1 MSMYEI
7 VLIRHGESEYNR
19 QNLFTGWS
27 DPDLTE
33 KGVQEAKAAGKL
45 LKEAGYSFD
54 LAFASVL
61 KRSIK
66 TLNYVLEEMDLLWIP
81 VQKSWKLNERHY
93 GALQGLSKSETAV
106 KYGEEQLQIW
116 RRSLSVRPPLLTPDD
131 PRYARND
138 VRYKEVRAGDIPRG
152 ESLQDTVGRVGDF
165 WNNRIVPLIRKKER
179 VLISAHGNTL
189 RALIKFMEDLDEPTL
204 LKLNVPTGVPLVYKL
219 DDNVKPVSRFYL
231 GIPEEVQEKA
241 REVANPS
248 KVTE

>member
-1 MSMYEI
+1 MYEI
-7 VLIRHGESEYNR
+7 VLVRHGESEYNK

-33 KGVQEAKAAGKL
+33 KGIQEAK
-45 LKEAGYSFD
+45 EAGRTLKQAGYTFD

-66 TLNYVLEEMDLLWIP
+66 TLNYILEELDLLWIP

-106 KYGEEQLQIW
+106 KFGEEQLQIW
-116 RRSLSVRPPLLTPDD
+116 RRSLSVRPPLLEPDD

-138 VRYKEVRAGDIPRG
+138 IRYKDVRPGDIPRG
-152 ESLQDTVGRVGDF
+152 ESLEDTVHRVGEF
-165 WNNRIVPLIRKKER
+165 WNQRIVPLVMKKER

-189 RALIKFMEDLDEPTL
+189 RALIKYMEDIDETAL
-204 LKLNVPTGVPLVYKL
+204 LSLNIPTGVPLVYEL
-219 DDNVKPVSRFYL
+219 DEEVNPIRRFYL
-231 GIPEEVQEKA
+231 GEQEKIQA
-241 REVANPS
+241 KAAEVANQG
-248 KVTE
+248 KVSE

>member
-1 MSMYEI
+1 MYEI

-33 KGVQEAKAAGKL
+33 KGIHEAKEAGRM
-45 LKEAGYSFD
+45 LKEAGYTFD

-66 TLNYVLEEMDLLWIP
+66 TLHLILEELNLLWIP

-106 KYGEEQLQIW
+106 KYGDEQLQIW
-116 RRSLSVRPPLLTPDD
+116 RRSLSVRPPLLEPDD

-138 VRYKEVRAGDIPRG
+138 RRYQEVRPGDIPRG
-152 ESLQDTVGRVGDF
+152 ESLEDTVHRVGDF
-165 WNNRIVPLIRKKER
+165 WGNRIVPLVRKKER

-189 RALIKFMEDLDEPTL
+189 RALIKYMEDIDEAAL
-204 LKLNVPTGVPLVYKL
+204 LHLNIPTGIPLVYEL
-219 DDNVKPVSRFYL
+219 DDDVKPIRRFYL
-231 GIPEEVQEKA
+231 GEPEKVEAKA
-241 REVANPS
+241 REVANQG
-248 KVTE
+248 KVSE

>member
-1 MSMYEI
+1 MYEI

>member
-1 MSMYEI
+1 MYEI
-7 VLIRHGESEYNR
+7 VLIRHGESQYNV

-33 KGVQEAKAAGKL
+33 KGIQEAKAAGKL
-45 LKEAGYSFD
+45 LKDNGYTFD

-66 TLNYVLEEMDLLWIP
+66 TLHYILDEMELLWIP

-93 GALQGLSKSETAV
+93 GALQGLSKSETAL
-106 KYGEEQLQIW
+106 KYGDEQLHIW
-116 RRSLSVRPPLLTPDD
+116 RRSLSVRPPLLETDD

-138 VRYKEVRAGDIPRG
+138 VRYQQVRAGEIPRG
-152 ESLQDTVGRVGDF
+152 ESLEDTMHRVGDF
-165 WNNRIVPLIRKKER
+165 WANRIVPLVRKKER

-189 RALIKFMEDLDEPTL
+189 RALIKYMEDIDEAALLD
-204 LKLNVPTGVPLVYKL
+204 LNIPTGVPLVYKL
-219 DDNVKPVSRFYL
+219 DDEIKPLSRFYL
-231 GIPEEVQEKA
+231 GERDEVEAKA
-241 REVANPS
+241 REVANQG

>member
-1 MSMYEI
+1 MYEI

-33 KGVQEAKAAGKL
+33 KGVQEAKEAGKL
-45 LKEAGYSFD
+45 LREAGYTFD

-66 TLNYVLEEMDLLWIP
+66 TLHYILEELDLLWLP

-106 KYGEEQLQIW
+106 KYGEEQLHIW
-116 RRSLSVRPPLLTPDD
+116 RRSLSVRPPLLEPDD
-131 PRYARND
+131 PRYPRTDIRYQN
-138 VRYKEVRAGDIPRG
+138 VREGDIPRG
-152 ESLQDTVGRVGDF
+152 ESLEDTVHRVGDF
-165 WNNRIVPLIRKKER
+165 WVNRIVPLIRKKER

-189 RALIKFMEDLDEPTL
+189 RALIKYMEDIDEATL
-204 LKLNVPTGVPLVYKL
+204 LDLNIPTGVPLVYKL
-219 DDNVKPVSRFYL
+219 DENVNPISRFYL
-231 GIPEEVQEKA
+231 GEPAEVQAKA
-241 REVANPS
+241 QEVANQS

>member
-1 MSMYEI
+1 MYEI
-7 VLIRHGESEYNR
+7 VLVRHGESEYNK

-33 KGVQEAKAAGKL
+33 KGIQEAK
-45 LKEAGYSFD
+45 EAGRTLKQAGYTFD

-66 TLNYVLEEMDLLWIP
+66 TLNYILEELDLLWIP

-106 KYGEEQLQIW
+106 KFGEEQLQIW
-116 RRSLSVRPPLLTPDD
+116 RRSLSVRPPLLEPDD

-138 VRYKEVRAGDIPRG
+138 IRYKDVRPGDIPRG
-152 ESLQDTVGRVGDF
+152 ESLEDTVHRVGEF
-165 WNNRIVPLIRKKER
+165 WNQRIVPLVMKKER

-189 RALIKFMEDLDEPTL
+189 RALIKYMEDIDETAL
-204 LKLNVPTGVPLVYKL
+204 LSLNIPTGVPLVYEL
-219 DDNVKPVSRFYL
+219 DEEVNPIRRFYL
-231 GIPEEVQEKA
+231 GEQEKIQVKA
-241 REVANPS
+241 AEVANQG
-248 KVTE
+248 KVSE

>member
-1 MSMYEI
+1 MYEI

-33 KGVQEAKAAGKL
+33 KGIEEAKAAGKL
-45 LKEAGYSFD
+45 LKEAGYTFD

-106 KYGEEQLQIW
+106 KYGEEQLHIW
-116 RRSLSVRPPLLTPDD
+116 RRSLSVRPPLLEPDD

-138 VRYKEVRAGDIPRG
+138 IRYKEVRSGISRAARAWRIPFTA
-152 ESLQDTVGRVGDF
+152 SA
-165 WNNRIVPLIRKKER
+165 
-179 VLISAHGNTL
+179 ISGASGL
-189 RALIKFMEDLDEPTL
+189 CR
-204 LKLNVPTGVPLVYKL
+204 
-219 DDNVKPVSRFYL
+219 
-231 GIPEEVQEKA
+231 
-241 REVANPS
+241 
-248 KVTE
+248 

>member
-1 MSMYEI
+1 MYEI

-45 LKEAGYSFD
+45 LREAGYSFD

-106 KYGEEQLQIW
+106 KYGEEQLHIW

-138 VRYKEVRAGDIPRG
+138 VRYKDVRQGDIPRG

-204 LKLNVPTGVPLVYKL
+204 LNLNVPTGVPLVYKL
-219 DDNVKPVSRFYL
+219 DDDVKPVSRFYL
-231 GIPEEVQEKA
+231 GVPEEVQEKA
-241 REVANPS
+241 RDVANPG
-248 KVTE
+248 KVME

>member
-1 MSMYEI
+1 MYEV
-7 VLIRHGESEYNR
+7 VLIRHGESEYNK

-33 KGVQEAKAAGKL
+33 KGVQEARSAGKL
-45 LKEAGYSFD
+45 LRDAGYTFD

-66 TLNYVLEEMDLLWIP
+66 TLNIVLEEMDLLWIP

-93 GALQGLSKSETAV
+93 GALQGLSKSETAL
-106 KYGEEQLQIW
+106 KYGDEQLHIW
-116 RRSLSVRPPLLTPDD
+116 RRSLSVRPPMLEPDD

-138 VRYKEVRAGDIPRG
+138 RRYQEVRPGDIPRG
-152 ESLQDTVGRVGDF
+152 ESLQDTVYRVGDF
-165 WNNRIVPLIRKKER
+165 WGNRIVPLIRKKER

-189 RALIKFMEDLDEPTL
+189 RALIKYMEDIDETALLD
-204 LKLNVPTGVPLVYKL
+204 LNIPTGVPLVYKL
-219 DDNVKPVSRFYL
+219 DDDVKPLSRFYL
-231 GIPEEVQEKA
+231 GEPEEVQQKA
-241 REVANPS
+241 REVASPN

>member
-219 DDNVKPVSRFYL
+219 DDNVKPLSRFYL

>member
-1 MSMYEI
+1 MYEI

-33 KGVQEAKAAGKL
+33 KGIHEAKDAGRT
-45 LKEAGYSFD
+45 LKEAGYTFD

-66 TLNYVLEEMDLLWIP
+66 TLNLVLEELDLLWIP

-106 KYGEEQLQIW
+106 KYGDEQLHIW
-116 RRSLSVRPPLLTPDD
+116 RRSLSVRPPLLEPDD

-138 VRYKEVRAGDIPRG
+138 RRYQELRPEDIPLG
-152 ESLQDTVGRVGDF
+152 ESLEDTVHRVGDF
-165 WNNRIVPLIRKKER
+165 WGNRIVPLVRKKER

-189 RALIKFMEDLDEPTL
+189 RALIKYMEDLDEAAL
-204 LKLNVPTGVPLVYKL
+204 LDLNIPTGIPLVYEL
-219 DDNVKPVSRFYL
+219 DDDVKPIRRFYL
-231 GIPEEVQEKA
+231 GEQEKVEAKA
-241 REVANPS
+241 REVANQG
-248 KVTE
+248 KVSE

>member
-1 MSMYEI
+1 MYEI

-219 DDNVKPVSRFYL
+219 DDNVKPLSRFYL